1 MSAKKTFST
10 VLRLC
15 LIQLKKNKEKKE
27 KKGKEKKKKRK
38 KEKELQLFP
47 VLVAIARGHSTRIT
61 SSKIGE

>member
-15 LIQLKKNKEKKE
+15 LIQLKKKERKE
-27 KKGKEKKKKRK
+27 RKERKRKKKKERK
-38 KEKELQLFP
+38 KKELQLFP
-47 VLVAIARGHSTRIT
+47 LLVAIARGHSTRIT